1 MSVSQTVSVNQVRQT
16 GGELGALLDELRAVT
31 EDARR
36 VFGGLSAAQL
46 NWKPSPER
54 WSVGQCFDHLI
65 TTNRTFFRD
74 MEKIASGNHRT
85 SLWGR
90 VSPLSGFFGR
100 FILRLLD
107 PAKGRRT
114 KAPRVFEPASS
125 DVAPDIIG
133 RFEEHQRELAA
144 LMRATAGADLARTIV
159 TSPVSPVAT
168 YSLLDAY
175 RIVVAHERKHFEQ
188 ARRVT
193 EAEVFPAA

>member
-1 MSVSQTVSVNQVRQT
+1 MRMSQTN
-16 GGELGALLDELRAVT
+16 GEIEGFVVELQAVAA
-31 EDARR
+31 DASK

-46 NWKPSPER
+46 NWKPSAER

-65 TTNRTFFRD
+65 VTNRTFFPALD
-74 MEKIASGNHRT
+74 KVAAGTFKS

-100 FILRLLD
+100 LILKALD
-107 PAKGRRT
+107 PEKGRKT
-114 KAPRVFEPASS
+114 KAPRVFEPAMS
-125 DVAPDIIG
+125 DVAADVIKQ
-133 RFEEHQRELAA
+133 FAAHQEELSARL
-144 LMRATAGADLARTIV
+144 RATAAANLRGLKV

-193 EAEVFPAA
+193 QSEGFPAA